1 MFRVLHKSWEILVN
15 PDDLLF
21 PHASSSL
28 PEPLAQGKPLVIS
41 SVNVSGVPQVA
52 SPSRTHAVAR
62 SGPSTFHSDH
72 SRARPATIAELAA
85 QARENLWDPS
95 KDLRHLLHAA
105 ESSRCTAETRLLSK
119 DYEGAFVEFAK
130 AATLVLEKI
139 PTHKEYRTLLKT
151 DQRHNLSM
159 VSPSESSVTLFI
171 RSSECSLP
179 LLPGLPQPQNAGH
192 GASEAAD

>member
-1 MFRVLHKSWEILVN
+1 MFRVLHKSWELLVN
-15 PDDLLF
+15 QDDLLF

-28 PEPLAQGKPLVIS
+28 PEPLAQGKPQVIS
-41 SVNVSGVPQVA
+41 SINVSGVPQVA
-52 SPSRTHAVAR
+52 SPPHTHAVAR
-62 SGPSTFHSDH
+62 SGPSSFHSDH

-105 ESSRCTAETRLLSK
+105 ESSRCTAETHLLSK

-139 PTHKEYRTLLKT
+139 PTHEEYRTRLKT

-159 VSPSESSVTLFI
+159 VSPSESWVPLFVH
-171 RSSECSLP
+171 SPECSMS
-179 LLPGLPQPQNAGH
+179 LLLGLPQPQNARH